1 MQVKSLPTLVKSYD
15 ECILDITVYGSVV
28 SLPQPSEEEL
38 KKILFEEFKQRKPM
52 PMLEA
57 KRYELSREVSSDYK
71 ILYTREL
78 ELQTNEHLLDLKSK
92 RTSNPEPVDFNSLS
106 SLVEDAKHIFV
117 YDSDM
122 HDIDRAEIIAKYD
135 LETGDDLVLGVSEVE
150 RNFGST
156 ELADDLILSDEQV
169 SNLGVEEQVLLLGDD
184 LEPDF
189 EEEPVYE
196 DVAPDMSQFTDEDEE
211 LEPEYEDVSQ
221 PQNDFDISQF
231 IDTDDKVEPE
241 YEDVSTGNTG
251 LSQFLDDEDDESEP
265 VYEDVSNT
273 DSDISQFL
281 DDEEEEIEEEYED
294 VSPAS
299 DIFQFSDTEDE
310 SEADEEYVDVS
321 SESDI
326 SQFLDTA
333 DEDEDAYVDITDEVN
348 EPTQTGV
355 AFNTDISQF
364 MDTES
369 EPVGKEPVSVDIF
382 AGTQGYSEPT
392 TLNNHALDISID
404 DIDISS
410 LMSDTAPS
418 KEIEKPVDNI
428 EPEPTDLRAFLR
440 KHPRSEMD
448 FVLKYFTRKQ
458 VNDALRVGKIIK
470 KGNILRI

>member
-52 PMLEA
+52 PTLEA
-57 KRYELSREVSSDYK
+57 KRYELSRKVSSDYK

-156 ELADDLILSDEQV
+156 ELADDLVLSDEQV
-169 SNLGVEEQVLLLGDD
+169 SSLGVEEQVLLLDDD
-184 LEPDF
+184 LEPEFD
-189 EEEPVYE
+189 EEPVYE
-196 DVAPDMSQFTDEDEE
+196 DVAPDISQFTDEDEE

-221 PQNDFDISQF
+221 PQNDFGISQF
-231 IDTDDKVEPE
+231 IDTDDEVEPE
-241 YEDVSTGNTG
+241 YEDVLADNADI
-251 LSQFLDDEDDESEP
+251 SQFLDDEDDESEP
-265 VYEDVSNT
+265 AYEDVSNT
-273 DSDISQFL
+273 DSDIPQFL

-299 DIFQFSDTEDE
+299 DI
-310 SEADEEYVDVS
+310 
-321 SESDI
+321 
-326 SQFLDTA
+326 SQFLDTD
-333 DEDEDAYVDITDEVN
+333 DEDDTEPEYEDVGVTDEASEPVN
-348 EPTQTGV
+348 EV
-355 AFNTDISQF
+355 AYGTDISQF
-364 MDTES
+364 TDTES
-369 EPVGKEPVSVDIF
+369 EPVENEPVEDELIGGEPASGNINIF
-382 AGTQGYSEPT
+382 AGSQGYSEPSS
-392 TLNNHALDISID
+392 LDSQSQKGVLDVSID

-410 LMSDTAPS
+410 LMSDTTPS
-418 KEIEKPVDNI
+418 KEIENPADNI